1 MLLEREKEVSEL
13 RAHRMREGVEGGRG
27 EGVEGGR
34 VADMERQ
41 LEVVNET
48 VEQLKV
54 CVCVHLHVHVYMY
67 LYVHCT
73 CTCTRHAYPVHVC
86 YK

>member
-41 LEVVNET
+41 LEVASET

-54 CVCVHLHVHVYMY
+54 CVHLHVQVHV
-67 LYVHCT
+67 H
-73 CTCTRHAYPVHVC
+73 PVHV
-86 YK
+86 YKYMYATSVQVMR

>member
-27 EGVEGGR
+27 EGVDGGR

-41 LEVVNET
+41 LETVNET
-48 VEQLKV
+48 VEQFK
-54 CVCVHLHVHVYMY
+54 VCVHLHVY

-73 CTCTRHAYPVHVC
+73 CAVQDMHTCMLLVMP
-86 YK
+86 

>member
-27 EGVEGGR
+27 GGVDGGR

-41 LEVVNET
+41 LEVANET

-54 CVCVHLHVHVYMY
+54 CVCTFACIHDVHVHVQYMY
-67 LYVHCT
+67 KT
-73 CTCTRHAYPVHVC
+73 CVHVC
-86 YK
+86 Y

>member
-13 RAHRMREGVEGGRG
+13 RAHRMREGVD
-27 EGVEGGR
+27 GGR

-41 LEVVNET
+41 LEAVNET

-54 CVCVHLHVHVYMY
+54 CGCTFACIYMY
-67 LYVHCT
+67 VH
-73 CTCTRHAYPVHVC
+73 CTCTRHAYM
-86 YK
+86 YAISNDMS

>member
-13 RAHRMREGVEGGRG
+13 RAHRMREGVDGGRG

-41 LEVVNET
+41 LEEVNET

-54 CVCVHLHVHVYMY
+54 CVCAFACILVCTLYMY
-67 LYVHCT
+67 MYKT
-73 CTCTRHAYPVHVC
+73 CRHVC

>member
-27 EGVEGGR
+27 EGVDGGR

-54 CVCVHLHVHVYMY
+54 CTFACI
-67 LYVHCT
+67 
-73 CTCTRHAYPVHVC
+73 
-86 YK
+86 

>member
-27 EGVEGGR
+27 EGVDGGR

-41 LEVVNET
+41 LEAVNET
-48 VEQLKV
+48 VEQLEV
-54 CVCVHLHVHVYMY
+54 CGCTFACIHVCTLYMY
-67 LYVHCT
+67 KT
-73 CTCTRHAYPVHVC
+73 CIHVC
-86 YK
+86 Y

>member
-13 RAHRMREGVEGGRG
+13 RAHRMREGVEGGR
-27 EGVEGGR
+27 

-41 LEVVNET
+41 LEAVNET

-54 CVCVHLHVHVYMY
+54 CVCTMYICIYTCNYM
-67 LYVHCT
+67 YVHCT
-73 CTCTRHAYPVHVC
+73 CTCTRHAYM
-86 YK
+86 YATSTSNAMS

>member
-27 EGVEGGR
+27 EGVDGGR

-41 LEVVNET
+41 LEAVNET

-54 CVCVHLHVHVYMY
+54 CVCTFACNTY
-67 LYVHCT
+67 L
-73 CTCTRHAYPVHVC
+73 
-86 YK
+86 